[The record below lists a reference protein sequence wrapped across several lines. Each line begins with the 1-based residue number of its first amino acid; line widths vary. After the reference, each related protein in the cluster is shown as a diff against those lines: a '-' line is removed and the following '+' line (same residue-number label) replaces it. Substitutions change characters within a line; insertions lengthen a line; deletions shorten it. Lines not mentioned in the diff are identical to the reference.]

1 MRILR
6 SFIAAAAVA
15 LAAACSSG
23 AAGDPSSTADRSVQ
37 RLTQLAGAGMDMDY
51 EPLTSPDDA
60 VGRADLV
67 VRGTLVRVTDG
78 IRFSSADPEVTKR
91 AVGAYGI
98 FIIAVEK
105 VLDGD
110 ATMITDGRVYISMAI
125 SSKATPQELDALNP
139 QAEVVAVLEDI
150 TGWRPNEQTTVVR
163 PDVVPAE
170 ARLYAAYNDGL
181 WLQGAGDNQMYAISA
196 EHSEL
201 APAWGS
207 PRTVDQLTATIH
219 QMAGAT

>member
-15 LAAACSSG
+15 LAAACSSA
-23 AAGDPSSTADRSVQ
+23 AAGDASSTADGSVQ

-51 EPLTSPDDA
+51 TALTSPDDA
-60 VGRADLV
+60 VSRADLV
-67 VRGTLVRVTDG
+67 VKGTLVKVTDG

-91 AVGAYGI
+91 AIGSYATFV
-98 FIIAVEK
+98 IAVEE

-110 ATMITDGRVYISMAI
+110 TTMVTGGRVYVSMST

-139 QAEVVAVLEDI
+139 QAKVVAVLEDI
-150 TGWRPNEQTTVVR
+150 TAWRPNGRTTVVR
-163 PDVVPAE
+163 PAAIPVE

-181 WLQGAGDNQMYAISA
+181 WLQGAGDSQMYAISA

-201 APAWGS
+201 APAWGG
-207 PRTVDQLTATIH
+207 PRTVDQLRTTIH
-219 QMAGAT
+219 QAAGAN